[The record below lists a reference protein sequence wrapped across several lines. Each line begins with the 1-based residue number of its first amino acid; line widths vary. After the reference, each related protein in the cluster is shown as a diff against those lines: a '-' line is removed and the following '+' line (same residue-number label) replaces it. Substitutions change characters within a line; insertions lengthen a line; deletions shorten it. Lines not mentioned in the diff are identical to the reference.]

1 MIDKILKLIKSL
13 VFRIHILKVAC
24 VVLFLVVCFRLYSI
38 QVTYSSNYT
47 DYIERSTTVELQKN
61 VPRGVVYDRNFN
73 VLVDNEAVNT
83 ITYQLYSDV
92 STSQMKEIAKQL
104 ADLIEVDFSK
114 LTSRDL
120 KDLYIEVFA
129 DEAKE
134 LITAKE
140 LKELEDNE
148 IYQLQLSRI
157 TDEMIA
163 NLSDV
168 DKEAHAI
175 FINMN
180 KGTNLTSNII
190 KKGAT
195 QDEIAIVSEHLES
208 LPGVN
213 TEVDWDRTYPSVAGI
228 HPIYGRVSSYEQ
240 GLPADLSGFY
250 KAHDYQSNDRVGLS
264 QLELYYEALL
274 RGNKSQYV
282 LTSDNEVST
291 YEEIYE
297 GQRGY
302 ELVLSLDAD
311 LQAAVN
317 QIVESELLAAKTNR
331 PVATQYLR
339 EAYVVML
346 NPNTGEVLS
355 MTGKI
360 IEYNE
365 ETKQYEIYDNSLG
378 TIQSAFTM
386 GSVVKGATLL
396 AGYNYGVT
404 NINDYITDG
413 PLTFKGGLVKKSW
426 KTMGYINDSDAL
438 KMSSNVYFMLQ
449 TIRFGGGTYIPG
461 GPLVLDVEVFDKYRE
476 FFNQFGLGVS
486 TGIDLPN
493 ESIGLIETNKT
504 SGKLLDF
511 SIGQADIYTT
521 MQLAQY
527 VSTIATSGYRYAPQV
542 VKDVYLP
549 SNEEV
554 DGKQLVKSFEPNL
567 LNIVQLDQKYFDRV
581 HEGFKRALQES
592 GGTGYGVFYKA
603 DYNPAGKTGTAQEY
617 LRDPETGRY
626 VKDENGEFTEVY
638 NRTLIAYAPADNP
651 EVAIAVVIPQA
662 ELPTQSDAAS
672 LNIGYEALKA
682 YFDLNK
688 QKTQTTTSRDD
699 QVSIPVDGVDV
710 EAGTDEVEDSQ
721 MELPDLIPSVEG
733 VLESE
738 TTVVDE

>member
-1 MIDKILKLIKSL
+1 MEFRKVRHMVDKILKLIKSL
-13 VFRIHILKVAC
+13 VFRIHILKIVSI
-24 VVLFLVVCFRLYSI
+24 VLFLVICFRLYSI
-38 QVTYSSNYT
+38 QVTYSPDYT
-47 DYIERSTTVELQKN
+47 NYIERSTTVELQKN
-61 VPRGVVYDRNFN
+61 VPRGVIYDRNFD

-92 STSQMKEIAKQL
+92 SKSQMKDIASQL
-104 ADLIEVDFSK
+104 ANLIEVDFSK

-120 KDLYIEVFA
+120 KDLYLEVFKE
-129 DEAKE
+129 EANE
-134 LITAKE
+134 LVTAKE
-140 LKELEDNE
+140 IKELDDNE

-157 TDEMIA
+157 TDEMLEK
-163 NLSDV
+163 LSDH
-168 DKEAHAI
+168 DKETQAI
-175 FINMN
+175 YINMN

-213 TEVDWDRTYPSVAGI
+213 TDVDWDRTYPSVAGI
-228 HPIYGRVSSYEQ
+228 SPIYGRVSSYEQ
-240 GLPADLSGFY
+240 GLPANLSGYY

-274 RGNKSQYV
+274 RGSKSQYV
-282 LTSDNEVST
+282 LKNENEVSN
-291 YEEIYE
+291 YQEIYE

-302 ELVLSLDAD
+302 ELVLSLDAE
-311 LQAAVN
+311 LQAALN
-317 QIVESELLAAKTNR
+317 KIVEDELIAAKTNR

-355 MTGKI
+355 MTGKV

-378 TIQSAFTM
+378 TIQNAFTM
-386 GSVVKGATLL
+386 GSVVKGASLL
-396 AGYNYGVT
+396 AGYHYGVT
-404 NINDYITDG
+404 DINQYITDG
-413 PLTFKGGLVKKSW
+413 PLSFKGGLIKKSW
-426 KTMGYINDSDAL
+426 KTLGYINDSDAL
-438 KMSSNVYFMLQ
+438 KFSSNVYFMLQ
-449 TIRFGGGTYIPG
+449 TIRLGGGTYVPG
-461 GPLVLDVEVFDKYRE
+461 GPLVLDVSAFDQYRE

-527 VSTIATSGYRYAPQV
+527 VSTIATSGRRYAPQI

-554 DGKQLVKSFEPNL
+554 DGKQLVKSFEPKL
-567 LNIVQLDQKYFDRV
+567 LNIVQMDQK
-581 HEGFKRALQES
+581 
-592 GGTGYGVFYKA
+592 
-603 DYNPAGKTGTAQEY
+603 
-617 LRDPETGRY
+617 
-626 VKDENGEFTEVY
+626 
-638 NRTLIAYAPADNP
+638 
-651 EVAIAVVIPQA
+651 
-662 ELPTQSDAAS
+662 
-672 LNIGYEALKA
+672 
-682 YFDLNK
+682 
-688 QKTQTTTSRDD
+688 
-699 QVSIPVDGVDV
+699 
-710 EAGTDEVEDSQ
+710 
-721 MELPDLIPSVEG
+721 
-733 VLESE
+733 
-738 TTVVDE
+738 

>member
-1 MIDKILKLIKSL
+1 MEFRKVRHMVDKILKLIKSL
-13 VFRIHILKVAC
+13 VFRIHILKIVSI
-24 VVLFLVVCFRLYSI
+24 VLFLVICFRLYSI
-38 QVTYSSNYT
+38 QVTYSPDYT
-47 DYIERSTTVELQKN
+47 NYIERSTTVELQKN
-61 VPRGVVYDRNFN
+61 VPRGVIYDRNFD

-92 STSQMKEIAKQL
+92 SKSQMKDI
-104 ADLIEVDFSK
+104 SK

-120 KDLYIEVFA
+120 KDLYLEVFKE
-129 DEAKE
+129 EANE
-134 LITAKE
+134 LVTAKE
-140 LKELEDNE
+140 IKELDDNE

-157 TDEMIA
+157 TDEMLEK
-163 NLSDV
+163 LSDH
-168 DKEAHAI
+168 DKETQAI
-175 FINMN
+175 YINMN

-213 TEVDWDRTYPSVAGI
+213 TDVDWDRTYPSVAGI
-228 HPIYGRVSSYEQ
+228 SPIYGRVSSYEQ
-240 GLPADLSGFY
+240 GLPANLSGYY

-274 RGNKSQYV
+274 RGSKSQYV
-282 LTSDNEVST
+282 LKNENEVSN
-291 YEEIYE
+291 YQEIYE

-302 ELVLSLDAD
+302 ELVLSLDAE
-311 LQAAVN
+311 LQAALN
-317 QIVESELLAAKTNR
+317 KIVEDELIAAKTNR

-355 MTGKI
+355 MTGKV

-378 TIQSAFTM
+378 TIQNAFTM
-386 GSVVKGATLL
+386 GSVVKGASLL
-396 AGYNYGVT
+396 AGYHYGVT
-404 NINDYITDG
+404 DINQYITDG
-413 PLTFKGGLVKKSW
+413 PLSFKGGLIKKSW
-426 KTMGYINDSDAL
+426 KTLGYINDSDAL
-438 KMSSNVYFMLQ
+438 KFSSNVYFMLQ
-449 TIRFGGGTYIPG
+449 TIRLGGGTYVPG
-461 GPLVLDVEVFDKYRE
+461 GPLVLDVSAFDQYRE

-527 VSTIATSGYRYAPQV
+527 VSTIATSGRRYAPQI

-554 DGKQLVKSFEPNL
+554 DGKQLVKSFEPKL
-567 LNIVQLDQKYFDRV
+567 LNIVQMDQKYYDRV

-592 GGTGYGVFYKA
+592 GGTGYSVFYKA
-603 DYNPAGKTGTAQEY
+603 DFNPAGKTGTAQEY
-617 LRDPETGRY
+617 LRDTETGRY
-626 VKDENGEFTEVY
+626 VKDENGDFIEVY

-688 QKTQTTTSRDD
+688 QRIQTTPTPQNQD
-699 QVSIPVDGVDV
+699 SIPVGETEGGAETDQV
-710 EAGTDEVEDSQ
+710 EETPTQDQPSTPNISED
-721 MELPDLIPSVEG
+721 
-733 VLESE
+733 
-738 TTVVDE
+738 

>member
-1 MIDKILKLIKSL
+1 MIDKILKLIRSL
-13 VFRIHILKVAC
+13 VFRIHVLKVVCIVA
-24 VVLFLVVCFRLYSI
+24 FLVICLRLYSI
-38 QVTYSSNYT
+38 QVTYSSDYT
-47 DYIERSTTVELQKN
+47 SYIERSVTVELQRN
-61 VPRGVVYDRNFN
+61 VPRGVIYDRNFD

-92 STSQMKEIAKQL
+92 STSQMKEIAGQL

-114 LTSRDL
+114 LTARDL
-120 KDLYIEVFA
+120 KDLYIEVFS
-129 DEAKE
+129 DEAKA
-134 LITAKE
+134 LISDKEQKE
-140 LKELEDNE
+140 LDDSEY
-148 IYQLQLSRI
+148 YQLQLSRI
-157 TDEMIA
+157 TDEMLEK
-163 NLSDV
+163 LSDR
-168 DKEAHAI
+168 DKERQAI

-195 QDEIAIVSEHLES
+195 QDEIAIVSEHLDS

-213 TEVDWDRTYPSVAGI
+213 TEVDWDRTYPSVAGMS
-228 HPIYGRVSSYEQ
+228 PIYGRVSSYEQ
-240 GLPADLSGFY
+240 GLPATLSGYY

-274 RGNKSQYV
+274 SGSKSQYV
-282 LTSDNEVST
+282 LKSDNEVSH
-291 YEEIYE
+291 YEEVYE

-302 ELVLSLDAD
+302 ELVLSLDAE

-317 QIVESELLAAKTNR
+317 QIVENELLAAKTNR

-339 EAYVVML
+339 EAYIVML

-355 MTGKI
+355 MTGKV

-378 TIQSAFTM
+378 TIQNAFTM

-404 NINDYITDG
+404 NVNDHVVDA
-413 PLTFKGGLVKKSW
+413 PLSFKGGLIKKSW
-426 KTMGYINDSDAL
+426 KNLGYISDSDAL
-438 KMSSNVYFMLQ
+438 KFSSNVFFMLQ
-449 TIRFGGGTYIPG
+449 TIRLGGGSYVAG
-461 GPLVLDVEVFDKYRE
+461 GPLILDVDAFDKYRE

-493 ESIGLIETNKT
+493 ESIGLIESNKT

-511 SIGQADIYTT
+511 AIGQADIYTT

-527 VSTIATSGYRYAPQV
+527 VSTIATNGRRYAPQI

-549 SNEEV
+549 SNEEAS
-554 DGKQLVKSFEPNL
+554 GKQLVQSFEPKL
-567 LNIVQLDQKYFDRV
+567 LNVVQMNQSYYDRV
-581 HEGFKRALQES
+581 HDGFRRALQES

-603 DYNPAGKTGTAQEY
+603 DFNPAGKTGTAQEY
-617 LRDPETGRY
+617 LRDSETGRY
-626 VKDENGEFTEVY
+626 VKDDNGEFIEVY
-638 NRTLIAYAPADNP
+638 NRTLIAYAPEDNP
-651 EVAIAVVIPQA
+651 EIAIAVVVPQA
-662 ELPTQSDAAS
+662 ELPNNADPAS
-672 LNIGYEALKA
+672 LNIGYEAMKA

-688 QKTQTTTSRDD
+688 QRYQTT
-699 QVSIPVDGVDV
+699 
-710 EAGTDEVEDSQ
+710 EAVED
-721 MELPDLIPSVEG
+721 
-733 VLESE
+733 ESFIQVGE
-738 TTVVDE
+738 TITENAGEQAG

>member
-1 MIDKILKLIKSL
+1 MEFRKVRHMVDKILKLIKSL
-13 VFRIHILKVAC
+13 VFRIHILKIVSI
-24 VVLFLVVCFRLYSI
+24 VLFLVICFRLYSI
-38 QVTYSSNYT
+38 QVTYSPDYT
-47 DYIERSTTVELQKN
+47 NYIERSTTVELQKN
-61 VPRGVVYDRNFN
+61 VPRGVIYDRNFD

-92 STSQMKEIAKQL
+92 SKSQMKDIASQL
-104 ADLIEVDFSK
+104 ANLIEVDFSK

-120 KDLYIEVFA
+120 KDLYLEVFKE
-129 DEAKE
+129 EANE
-134 LITAKE
+134 LVTAKE
-140 LKELEDNE
+140 IKELDDNE

-157 TDEMIA
+157 TDEMLEK
-163 NLSDV
+163 LSDH
-168 DKEAHAI
+168 DKETQAI
-175 FINMN
+175 YINMN

-213 TEVDWDRTYPSVAGI
+213 TDVDWDRTYPSVAGI
-228 HPIYGRVSSYEQ
+228 SPIYGRVSSYEQ
-240 GLPADLSGFY
+240 GLPANLSGYY

-274 RGNKSQYV
+274 RGSKSQYV
-282 LTSDNEVST
+282 LKNENEVSN
-291 YEEIYE
+291 YQEIYE

-302 ELVLSLDAD
+302 ELVLSLDAE
-311 LQAAVN
+311 LQAALN
-317 QIVESELLAAKTNR
+317 KIVEDELIAAKTNR

-355 MTGKI
+355 MTGKV

-378 TIQSAFTM
+378 TIQNAFTM
-386 GSVVKGATLL
+386 GSVVKGASLL
-396 AGYNYGVT
+396 AGYHYGVT
-404 NINDYITDG
+404 DINQYITDG
-413 PLTFKGGLVKKSW
+413 PLSFKGGLIKKSW
-426 KTMGYINDSDAL
+426 KTLGYINDSDAL
-438 KMSSNVYFMLQ
+438 KFSSNVYFMLQ
-449 TIRFGGGTYIPG
+449 TIRLGGGTYVPG
-461 GPLVLDVEVFDKYRE
+461 GPLVLDVSAFDQYRE

-527 VSTIATSGYRYAPQV
+527 VSTIATSGRRYAPQI

-554 DGKQLVKSFEPNL
+554 DGKQLVKSFEPKL
-567 LNIVQLDQKYFDRV
+567 LNIVQMDQKYYDRV
-581 HEGFKRALQES
+581 HEGIPLL
-592 GGTGYGVFYKA
+592 T
-603 DYNPAGKTGTAQEY
+603 KT
-617 LRDPETGRY
+617 R
-626 VKDENGEFTEVY
+626 
-638 NRTLIAYAPADNP
+638 
-651 EVAIAVVIPQA
+651 
-662 ELPTQSDAAS
+662 
-672 LNIGYEALKA
+672 
-682 YFDLNK
+682 
-688 QKTQTTTSRDD
+688 
-699 QVSIPVDGVDV
+699 
-710 EAGTDEVEDSQ
+710 
-721 MELPDLIPSVEG
+721 
-733 VLESE
+733 
-738 TTVVDE
+738 

>member
-1 MIDKILKLIKSL
+1 MIDKILKLIRSL
-13 VFRIHILKVAC
+13 VFRIHVLKVVCIVA
-24 VVLFLVVCFRLYSI
+24 FLVICLRLYSI
-38 QVTYSSNYT
+38 QVTYSSDYT
-47 DYIERSTTVELQKN
+47 SYIERSVTVELQRN
-61 VPRGVVYDRNFN
+61 VPRGVIYDRNFD

-92 STSQMKEIAKQL
+92 STSQMKEIAGQL

-114 LTSRDL
+114 LTARDL
-120 KDLYIEVFA
+120 KDLYIEVFS
-129 DEAKE
+129 DEAKA
-134 LITAKE
+134 LISDKEQKE
-140 LKELEDNE
+140 LDDSEY
-148 IYQLQLSRI
+148 YQLQLSRI
-157 TDEMIA
+157 TDEMLEK
-163 NLSDV
+163 LSDR
-168 DKEAHAI
+168 DKERQAI

-195 QDEIAIVSEHLES
+195 QDEIAIVSEHLDS

-213 TEVDWDRTYPSVAGI
+213 TEVDWDRTYPSVAGMS
-228 HPIYGRVSSYEQ
+228 PIYGRVSSYEQ
-240 GLPADLSGFY
+240 GLPATLSGYY

-274 RGNKSQYV
+274 SGSKSQYV
-282 LTSDNEVST
+282 LKSDNEVSH
-291 YEEIYE
+291 YEEVYE

-302 ELVLSLDAD
+302 ELVLSLDAE

-317 QIVESELLAAKTNR
+317 QIVENELLAAKTNR

-339 EAYVVML
+339 EAYIVML

-355 MTGKI
+355 MTGKV

-378 TIQSAFTM
+378 TIQNAFTM

-404 NINDYITDG
+404 NVNDHVVDA
-413 PLTFKGGLVKKSW
+413 PLSFKGGLIKKSW
-426 KTMGYINDSDAL
+426 KNLGYISDSDAL
-438 KMSSNVYFMLQ
+438 KFSSNVFFMLQ
-449 TIRFGGGTYIPG
+449 TIRLGGGSYVAG
-461 GPLVLDVEVFDKYRE
+461 GPLILDVDAFDKYRE

-493 ESIGLIETNKT
+493 ESIGLIESNKT

-511 SIGQADIYTT
+511 AIGQADIYTT

-527 VSTIATSGYRYAPQV
+527 VSTIATNGRRYAPQI

-549 SNEEV
+549 SNEEAS
-554 DGKQLVKSFEPNL
+554 GKQLVQSFEPKL
-567 LNIVQLDQKYFDRV
+567 LNVVQMNQSYYDRV
-581 HEGFKRALQES
+581 HDGFRRALQES

-603 DYNPAGKTGTAQEY
+603 DFNPAGKTGTAQEY
-617 LRDPETGRY
+617 LRDSETGRY
-626 VKDENGEFTEVY
+626 VKDDNGEFIEVY
-638 NRTLIAYAPADNP
+638 NRTLIAYAPEDNP
-651 EVAIAVVIPQA
+651 EIAIAVVVPQA
-662 ELPTQSDAAS
+662 ELPNNADPAS
-672 LNIGYEALKA
+672 LNIGYEAMKA

-688 QKTQTTTSRDD
+688 QRYQTT
-699 QVSIPVDGVDV
+699 
-710 EAGTDEVEDSQ
+710 EAVED
-721 MELPDLIPSVEG
+721 
-733 VLESE
+733 ESSIQVGE
-738 TTVVDE
+738 TITENAGEQAG

>member
-1 MIDKILKLIKSL
+1 MEFRKVRHMVDKILKLIKSL
-13 VFRIHILKVAC
+13 VFRIHILKIVSI
-24 VVLFLVVCFRLYSI
+24 VLFLVICFRLYSI
-38 QVTYSSNYT
+38 QVTYSPDYT
-47 DYIERSTTVELQKN
+47 NYIERSTTVELQKN
-61 VPRGVVYDRNFN
+61 VPRGVIYDRNFD

-92 STSQMKEIAKQL
+92 SKSQMKDIASQL
-104 ADLIEVDFSK
+104 ANLIEVDFSK

-120 KDLYIEVFA
+120 KDLYLEVFKE
-129 DEAKE
+129 EANE
-134 LITAKE
+134 LVTAKE
-140 LKELEDNE
+140 IKELDDNE

-157 TDEMIA
+157 TDEMLEK
-163 NLSDV
+163 LSDH
-168 DKEAHAI
+168 DKETQAI
-175 FINMN
+175 YINMN

-213 TEVDWDRTYPSVAGI
+213 TDVDWDRTYPSVAGI
-228 HPIYGRVSSYEQ
+228 SPIYGRVSSYEQ
-240 GLPADLSGFY
+240 GLPANLSGYY

-274 RGNKSQYV
+274 RGSKSQYV
-282 LTSDNEVST
+282 LKNENEVSN
-291 YEEIYE
+291 YQEIYE

-302 ELVLSLDAD
+302 ELVLSLDAE
-311 LQAAVN
+311 LQAALN
-317 QIVESELLAAKTNR
+317 KIVEDELIAAKTNR

-355 MTGKI
+355 MTGKV

-378 TIQSAFTM
+378 TIQNAFTM
-386 GSVVKGATLL
+386 GSVVKGASLL
-396 AGYNYGVT
+396 AGYHYGVT
-404 NINDYITDG
+404 DINQYITDG
-413 PLTFKGGLVKKSW
+413 PLSFKGGLIKKSW
-426 KTMGYINDSDAL
+426 KTLGYINDSDAL
-438 KMSSNVYFMLQ
+438 KFSSNVYFMLQ
-449 TIRFGGGTYIPG
+449 TIRLGGGTYVPG
-461 GPLVLDVEVFDKYRE
+461 GPLVLDVSAFDQYRE

-527 VSTIATSGYRYAPQV
+527 VSTIATSGRRYAPQI

-554 DGKQLVKSFEPNL
+554 DGKQLVKSFEPKL
-567 LNIVQLDQKYFDRV
+567 LNIVQMDQKYYDRV

-592 GGTGYGVFYKA
+592 GGTGYSVFYKA
-603 DYNPAGKTGTAQEY
+603 DFNPAGKTGTAQEY
-617 LRDPETGRY
+617 LRDTETGRY
-626 VKDENGEFTEVY
+626 VKDENGDFIEVY

-662 ELPTQSDAAS
+662 ELPTQSDASS

-688 QKTQTTTSRDD
+688 QRIQTTPTPQNQD
-699 QVSIPVDGVDV
+699 SIPVGETEGGAETDQV
-710 EAGTDEVEDSQ
+710 EETPTQDQPSTPNISED
-721 MELPDLIPSVEG
+721 
-733 VLESE
+733 
-738 TTVVDE
+738 